1 MADQITLSEVDRD
14 GALQEAMA
22 GVEGDTRADALRKAA
37 LATGGLVGGAGVLAL
52 MTPGVA
58 AAQSRR
64 DVAIANFAL
73 LLEELEAAFYV
84 EAVANNLLTDRPLQL
99 VTTIRDH
106 ELAHVAALRQTLGSA
121 AIARPT
127 FNFQGTTQELGRFL
141 ATAVAL
147 EDTGVAAYKGA
158 APLIRSTAI
167 LQAALS
173 IHSVEARHAAVVRRL
188 NQNRPV
194 IATFDVPLTQ
204 RQVLRRVESLNFIV
218 PAEGG
223 A

>member
-1 MADQITLSEVDRD
+1 MADHHTLSTVDRD
-14 GALQEAMA
+14 GALQEAIA

-52 MTPGVA
+52 LTPGVA
-58 AAQSRR
+58 GAQTRG

-84 EAVANNLLTDRPLQL
+84 EAVANNILTGRPLEL
-99 VTTIRDH
+99 VTKIRDH
-106 ELAHVAALRQTLGSA
+106 ETTHVRVLRETLGDA
-121 AIARPT
+121 AIPRPA
-127 FNFQGTTQELGRFL
+127 FNFQGTTQDVARFL
-141 ATAVAL
+141 DTAVTL

-158 APLIRSTAI
+158 APAIRSRAI
-167 LQAALS
+167 LAAALS

-194 IATFDVPLTQ
+194 IATFDRPLTVA
-204 RQVLRRVESLNFIV
+204 QVTRRVEATGFIV
-218 PAEGG
+218 TDED
-223 A
+223 

>member
-58 AAQSRR
+58 SAQTRR

-106 ELAHVAALRQTLGSA
+106 EVAHVRALRRTLGRA
-121 AIARPT
+121 AIPRPR
-127 FNFQGTTQELGRFL
+127 FDFKGTTQDRARFL
-141 ATAVAL
+141 ETAVTL

-158 APLIRSTAI
+158 APAIRSRAI
-167 LQAALS
+167 LAAALS
-173 IHSVEARHAAVVRRL
+173 IHSVEARHAAAVRRL
-188 NQNRPV
+188 NGNRPV
-194 IATFDVPLTQ
+194 IATFDLPRSAAAVT
-204 RQVLRRVESLNFIV
+204 RDVERLGFIV
-218 PAEGG
+218 ADD
-223 A
+223 